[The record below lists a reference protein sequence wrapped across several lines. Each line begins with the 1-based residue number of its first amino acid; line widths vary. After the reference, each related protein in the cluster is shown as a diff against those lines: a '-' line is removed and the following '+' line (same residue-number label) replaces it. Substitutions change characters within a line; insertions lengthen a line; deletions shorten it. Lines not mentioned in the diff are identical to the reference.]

1 MSEIDRESK
10 DVETAHNEEV
20 NLQRWAIRSYGG
32 KKDYDYLVVED
43 EKWLWGNQ
51 ENAVKFERY
60 NAKKLQKI
68 IAFNTFL
75 ESV

>member
-1 MSEIDRESK
+1 MKTTYNKRVD
-10 DVETAHNEEV
+10 
-20 NLQRWAIRSYGG
+20 LQRWAIRRDGG
-32 KKDYDYLVVED
+32 KKDYNYLVMED
-43 EKWLWGNQ
+43 EKLLWGNQ

>member
-1 MSEIDRESK
+1 MII
-10 DVETAHNEEV
+10 ETKQNGGV
-20 NLQRWAIRSYGG
+20 DLQRWVIRRYGG
-32 KKDYDYLVVED
+32 KKDYGYLVMED